1 MRRNVLSAS
10 HTAYSGAKSSQNS
23 LMPRTLPPR
32 LIALVPLLFVL
43 LWSTGF
49 IGAKYAL
56 PYIEPFNVL
65 FYRMLLNLAAFAL
78 LIRLFNAKPLTLSQK
93 GHQLVVGLLIHAG
106 YLGGV
111 FAAIKL
117 DMPAGLTALI
127 VGLQPLLTAL
137 ITWGSGKEQLRN
149 LQWFGLVLGI
159 VGITIVLDGNGRL
172 GFSTIDP
179 WALLAVFV
187 ALFAIS
193 LGTLYQKHFDA
204 GTDLL
209 SGSFYQYL
217 ATTMVM
223 GLLTWQFET
232 GEVDWQLPLILSLAW
247 LVLGLSVSAILLLLF
262 MIREGESSKVAS
274 YFYLVPPTTALEA
287 WLLFDEQFTLETLLG
302 VGITVLGVYL
312 VLKRKS

>member
-1 MRRNVLSAS
+1 MPRNVLSPS
-10 HTAYSGAKSSQNS
+10 RTAYSGAKSSQNS
-23 LMPRTLPPR
+23 YMPHTLHPR
-32 LIALVPLLFVL
+32 LISLVPLLFVL

-65 FYRMLLNLAAFAL
+65 FYRMLFNLAAFAL

-137 ITWGSGKEQLRN
+137 ITWSSGKEQLRS
-149 LQWFGLVLGI
+149 LQWLGLVLGI

-172 GFSTIDP
+172 GFSNTDP
-179 WALLAVFV
+179 LALLAVFV

-193 LGTLYQKHFDA
+193 LGTLYQKQFGA

-217 ATTMVM
+217 ATAVAMW
-223 GLLTWQFET
+223 LLTWQFES

-287 WLLFDEQFTLETLLG
+287 WLLFDEQFTLEALLG